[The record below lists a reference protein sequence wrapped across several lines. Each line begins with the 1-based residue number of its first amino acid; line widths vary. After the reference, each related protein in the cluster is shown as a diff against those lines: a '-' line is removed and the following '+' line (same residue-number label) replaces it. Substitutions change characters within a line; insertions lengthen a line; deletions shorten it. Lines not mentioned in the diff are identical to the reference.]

1 MTPLTA
7 FIYFNAV
14 LKYLAVTAVET
25 GVTVRLI
32 IPLDCSNNTLARLL
46 FVFETMS
53 DSDTYMFVES

>member
-25 GVTVRLI
+25 GVTVKLI
-32 IPLDCSNNTLARLL
+32 IPLDC
-46 FVFETMS
+46 
-53 DSDTYMFVES
+53 